1 MKTEYK
7 VRSAA
12 LADLHKIMALYR
24 EVALQSGGIA
34 RVVDEITEGYVRNFL
49 EKSLGSGVILVV
61 ENPSDPEEL
70 IAEVHTYTPKIKVFA
85 HVFSDLTIVVR
96 PGFQGRG
103 VGKLLFG
110 TLMKKIEEKHLEI
123 QRVELIARESNEKA
137 IGFYKSFG
145 FKVEGRMENRID
157 GKTGKLEADIPM
169 GWIRQAGE
177 QAGSPQFGGM
187 REFNKSGFFGG

>member
-1 MKTEYK
+1 MKFEYK
-7 VRSAA
+7 VRRAT

-24 EVALQSGGIA
+24 EVALNSGGIA
-34 RVVDEITEGYVRNFL
+34 READEITGVYVRSFI

-70 IAEVHTYTPKIKVFA
+70 IAEVHTYTPGIKVFA

-103 VGKLLFG
+103 IGKLLFG
-110 TLMKKIEEKHLEI
+110 TLMEEIEEKHPEI
-123 QRVELIARESNEKA
+123 LRVELIARESNEKA
-137 IGFYKSFG
+137 IGFYKKFG

-157 GKTGKLEADIPM
+157 GKTGRLEADVPM
-169 GWIRQAGE
+169 GRIRPGQT
-177 QAGSPQFGGM
+177 
-187 REFNKSGFFGG
+187 RL